1 MGIEDI
7 LFPTD
12 FSEPAKRAL
21 PHALMMATKCDARI
35 TVLHVRVLF
44 EDDPNQPQ
52 YHFFEEGKYA
62 DYIEGQLEEIRQ
74 KFTPDH
80 SVSTATVRG
89 ISPAAGILDYLE
101 QNPVDAVVMGTH
113 GRSPL
118 GRFFLGTVTEKVVRH
133 APCAVLTVA
142 HHRMNYRNIPDYRK
156 ILAPFDFSEYSVK
169 ALLKARALALKY
181 QADLQVLHVLAPQLQ
196 PFFYELWKISNVADL
211 PKFEAN
217 AKRALAKSLGKLG
230 LKGLKVHVE
239 DGTGDGRASEIIVKF
254 AEENL
259 VDLIVMGTHGL
270 TGIERV
276 LLGSTTER
284 VVRTA
289 PCPVLTVHGCKA
301 QSRSHK

>member
-1 MGIEDI
+1 VGIENI

-21 PHALMMATKCDARI
+21 PHALVMATKCDSRI
-35 TVLHVRVLF
+35 TLLHVRVLF
-44 EDDPNQPQ
+44 EDDPNQTQ

-62 DYIEGQLEEIRQ
+62 GYIEGQLEEIRQ

-80 SVSTATVRG
+80 RVSTATVRG

-101 QNPVDAVVMGTH
+101 QNQVDAVVMGTH

-118 GRFFLGTVTEKVVRH
+118 GRFLLGTVTEKVVRH

-142 HHRMNYRNIPDYRK
+142 HHRMNYRGNPDYRK
-156 ILAPFDFSEYSVK
+156 MLVPFDFSEYSVE
-169 ALLKARALALKY
+169 ALLQARALALKY
-181 QADLQVLHVLAPQLQ
+181 QSDLQVLHVLTPQLQ

-211 PKFEAN
+211 PKFEAT
-217 AKRALAKSLGKLG
+217 AKRALVKSLGKLG
-230 LKGLKVHVE
+230 LKGLKTHVE
-239 DGTGDGRASEIIVKF
+239 DGRGDRRASEIIVKF

-270 TGIERV
+270 TGIGRV

-289 PCPVLTVHGCKA
+289 PCPVLTVHGSKA
-301 QSRSHK
+301 

>member
-1 MGIEDI
+1 
-7 LFPTD
+7 
-12 FSEPAKRAL
+12 
-21 PHALMMATKCDARI
+21 
-35 TVLHVRVLF
+35 
-44 EDDPNQPQ
+44 
-52 YHFFEEGKYA
+52 
-62 DYIEGQLEEIRQ
+62 
-74 KFTPDH
+74 
-80 SVSTATVRG
+80 VRG

-181 QADLQVLHVLAPQLQ
+181 QADL
-196 PFFYELWKISNVADL
+196 

-289 PCPVLTVHGCKA
+289 PCPILTVHGCKA